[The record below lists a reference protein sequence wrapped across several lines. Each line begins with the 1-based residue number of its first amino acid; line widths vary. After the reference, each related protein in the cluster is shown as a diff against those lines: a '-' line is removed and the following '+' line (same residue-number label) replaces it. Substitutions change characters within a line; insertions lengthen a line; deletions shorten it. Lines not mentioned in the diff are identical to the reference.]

1 MRPRVQG
8 RREPVG
14 RATSVSHLAQV
25 FLILGP
31 ELRLP
36 RDTPSTQQLPD
47 KLGWFVTLLRKKDFE
62 RKKVRNLKIME
73 EALGICV
80 AKQVPGTYMSPGD

>member
-1 MRPRVQG
+1 MGSRVQG

-14 RATSVSHLAQV
+14 RMTNVSHLAQV

-31 ELRLP
+31 ELTLP

-47 KLGWFVTLLRKKDFE
+47 KLGWFITLLRKKDFE

-73 EALGICV
+73 EVLGICV
-80 AKQVPGTYMSPGD
+80 

>member
-1 MRPRVQG
+1 MGSRVRG

-14 RATSVSHLAQV
+14 RVASVSHLAQV

-31 ELRLP
+31 ELTLP

-47 KLGWFVTLLRKKDFE
+47 KLGWFITLLRKKDLE

-73 EALGICV
+73 EVLGICV
-80 AKQVPGTYMSPGD
+80 